1 MATDTFSTL
10 TYYLFVL
17 KKKKK
22 DEGEIEHNLNKIQ
35 QNVIKIL
42 AQHGCPWSAMG
53 WSLLCLCQKR
63 QISKYLRV
71 LTTF

>member
-1 MATDTFSTL
+1 MYSERKVKSQQ
-10 TYYLFVL
+10 YVPQ
-17 KKKKK
+17 
-22 DEGEIEHNLNKIQ
+22 IEHNLNKIQ